1 MAKSKRSANA
11 EAQARYRAKHLH
23 IAETVDA
30 ARINQVVG
38 ISAKS
43 SLERLARHY
52 GVSQR
57 AMLEKLL
64 QEAERALSDGVDHA
78 AWLHYCR

>member
-1 MAKSKRSANA
+1 MAKRSANA

-23 IAETVDA
+23 APETIDA

-38 ISAKS
+38 ISAKAQ
-43 SLERLARHY
+43 LERLARHY

-64 QEAERALSDGVDHA
+64 QEAERAVNDGADHA
-78 AWLHYCR
+78 AWLHSCR